1 MKILK
6 KIYYEKIIY
15 PKFIENVKRVW
26 AEQNILIRLK
36 MEEEEMSIY
45 YIIDNKILKLS
56 KKIKGN
62 LIYNETNLENLINSD
77 ICIDLVEF
85 INDLKLNGE
94 IVNSQNIIDFI
105 SNSFKDAV
113 KYYKLSRKDYEL
125 IYSTILNYQDFFLLN
140 TPAIVIHNE
149 GIKNKWID

>member
-15 PKFIENVKRVW
+15 PKFIENVKKVW
-26 AEQNILIRLK
+26 EEKNILIRLK

-45 YIIDNKILKLS
+45 YVIDNKILKLS
-56 KKIKGN
+56 KNTNGN
-62 LIYNETNLENLINSD
+62 LIYNETNLDNLIGSEIYSD
-77 ICIDLVEF
+77 LIEF
-85 INDLKLNGE
+85 INDFKLNGE
-94 IVNSQNIIDFI
+94 IVSSQNIIDFI
-105 SNSFKDAV
+105 SNSFKDAI

-125 IYSTILNYQDFFLLN
+125 IYSTILKYQDFFLLN
-140 TPAIVIHNE
+140 TPALVIHNE